1 MYSDTD
7 AVEAA
12 SASLVREYLSRKGF
26 KSTLQKLDEE
36 LPRTELSIS
45 NRQLLMKHLNLD
57 KLMKKN
63 KEEPEPLK
71 AMLEVMTKHFMHRR
85 MIGGMENNNAIK
97 KESNSVIGFSSSTS
111 FGPQTDKPVDPAL
124 ESMLRP
130 STAQLSARKG
140 KGHSDLIVDENVEG
154 ETLMGSGKTGV
165 IVNDVMPEASPHFN
179 TKTQPSRPVSA
190 KQRVGMI
197 VSNDDALS
205 RGGRHMNR
213 PLRGSVSQQHEL
225 QRRDMKTMQNNSH
238 STGELVN
245 NGKQSSVENQFN
257 HKRIS
262 SATGLRD
269 STYLSKAHTDGAPRK
284 QSAPVDPPVS
294 FEALLMKGEERAN
307 LLQRVGVTNKNVDDS
322 EQSYNVETSSMVGEK
337 SKKKSK
343 LKVSDS
349 PPANPGLMQDLEFD
363 DFDDHD
369 TTSLGNLEL
378 KPASQSIY
386 KPAKLTKIPSTSI
399 DLKTAIALKNIVL
412 GSSHQRYNDEWLLQ
426 AFTFSDMP
434 NLKYGIV
441 QKKGGPC
448 GVLAAVQA
456 CLVQEMLFGDN
467 KVSGSFKN
475 ISRQDRSRMLAYALS
490 TILWRAGG
498 NTSAMVTIASDTNHI
513 VSSTKFKHDDV
524 TEKLELYTFTTY
536 EELSSFILQSI
547 NQFEADGRPG
557 VIQTMYSAILSRR
570 AHKVRADFDVP
581 EENTLI
587 GSHGYCTQELV
598 NLLLTGRAVSNV
610 FNDTVQLDS
619 GTIGEPV
626 ILKGISGRTDIGF
639 LSLFEHYK
647 SCQVGTFYKTPKNP
661 IWVVC
666 SESHFS
672 VLFSPRRDLISDW
685 KAEKRFDLIYYD
697 GLSRQQ
703 EEIRLTIST
712 LNHSFQP
719 PVSEEDLVPPL
730 EHCIH
735 TKWPDAE
742 IDWNGYEPI
751 L

>member
-1 MYSDTD
+1 MSADTAS

-12 SASLVREYLSRKGF
+12 SASLVREYLSRKGL

-36 LPRTELSIS
+36 LPRTQDSIS
-45 NRQLLMKHLNLD
+45 NRQMLMKHLNLD

-63 KEEPEPLK
+63 KEESEPLK
-71 AMLEVMTKHFMHRR
+71 AMLEVMTKYFMQRR
-85 MIGGMENNNAIK
+85 LPGRTENNNAVNG
-97 KESNSVIGFSSSTS
+97 ENNFDLGFNSSSS
-111 FGPQTDKPVDPAL
+111 FSPQTDKPVDPAL
-124 ESMLRP
+124 NSILRP
-130 STAQLSARKG
+130 STAALSARKD
-140 KGHSDLIVDENVEG
+140 KGATDLVVDENVDG
-154 ETLMGSGKTGV
+154 ETLMGSGKTGLM
-165 IVNDVMPEASPHFN
+165 VNDVLQESPSQFSY
-179 TKTQPSRPVSA
+179 TTQPSRPLSA
-190 KQRVGMI
+190 RQRGGMI
-197 VSNDDALS
+197 ISNNDALL
-205 RGGRHMNR
+205 RGGRHFHR
-213 PLRGSVSQQHEL
+213 PMRGSLSQIHE
-225 QRRDMKTMQNNSH
+225 QQKRDMKVMQAHSH
-238 STGELVN
+238 SAGELTL
-245 NGKQSSVENQFN
+245 NGKQFSEAGQLS
-257 HKRIS
+257 HARLS
-262 SATGLRD
+262 SASGIRENLNFNVVQRD
-269 STYLSKAHTDGAPRK
+269 ISPQKKSVP
-284 QSAPVDPPVS
+284 QDPPVS

-307 LLQRVGVTNKNVDDS
+307 LLQRVGVSNKNVA
-322 EQSYNVETSSMVGEK
+322 ELEEPYNVETSSMVGDRFKMK
-337 SKKKSK
+337 SKVKT
-343 LKVSDS
+343 SDS
-349 PPANPGLMQDLEFD
+349 PPSNSALMEDLEFGD
-363 DFDDHD
+363 IDDHD
-369 TTSLGNLEL
+369 TSLHNLEL
-378 KPASQSIY
+378 KPACQTIQ
-386 KPAKLTKIPSTSI
+386 KPTKLTKIPSTPI

-412 GSSHQRYNDEWLLQ
+412 GSSHQRYNEEWLLQ
-426 AFTFSDMP
+426 AFTFCDMP
-434 NLKYGIV
+434 DLKYGIV

-456 CLVQEMLFGDN
+456 CLMQEILFGKN
-467 KVSGSFKN
+467 KVPQSFKN
-475 ISRQDRSRMLAYALS
+475 ISRQDRSRMLALALS

-498 NTSAMVTIASDTNHI
+498 STGAVVTVASDTSHI

-524 TEKLELYTFTTY
+524 TEKLELYTFTAY
-536 EELSSFILQSI
+536 EELSSFLFQSI
-547 NQFEADGRPG
+547 YEFETDGRPG
-557 VIQTMYSAILSRR
+557 VIQIMYSAILSRK
-570 AHKVRADFDVP
+570 AHKVRGDFDVS

-610 FNDTVQLDS
+610 FNDTIQLDS
-619 GTIGEPV
+619 GTAGEPV
-626 ILKGISGRTDIGF
+626 ILKGISGRAEIGF

-672 VLFSPRRDLISDW
+672 VLFSPRHDLISDW

-712 LNHSFQP
+712 LNRSFKS
-719 PVSEEDLVPPL
+719 PVSEEDMVPPL